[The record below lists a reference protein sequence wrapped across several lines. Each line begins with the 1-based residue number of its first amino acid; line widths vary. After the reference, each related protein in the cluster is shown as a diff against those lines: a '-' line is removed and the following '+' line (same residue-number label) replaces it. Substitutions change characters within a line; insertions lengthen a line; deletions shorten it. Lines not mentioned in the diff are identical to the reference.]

1 MNKIPADGERAARI
15 GYEAQDKRAANLI
28 YNILVEGRLEWLK
41 IADPKAGRIDDIQ
54 IATTDGELH
63 AFQVKWAE
71 TAQTITFAEI
81 TRSGKVPSLIAQL
94 ADGWRRL
101 KTQHPDKRIF
111 VHLIHK
117 HIPYHK
123 SPLDDPKIKLPLD
136 DPPPLQSN
144 FQDFIR
150 DCWKNKKNWLPFGL
164 SSIPQGWRAA
174 MEVIRR
180 EADLPD
186 DTDFLDFI
194 AASFLHFG
202 YQFPEPDQPADR
214 RAIRREKD
222 VDQIA
227 RLIAKLGGG
236 EKHIIQVTRAD
247 LLRLLSW
254 ESRFEFRFKHEFPVD
269 ETLYQPITQTVEE
282 LEASINQFNSGYI
295 ALIGTPGSGKSTTL
309 TQTLRYRKGLQVIRY
324 YAYVPNSP
332 WQEGR
337 GEATSFLHDLHLAL
351 QRQGI
356 YVRTGRQSQPE
367 SLEELREALTAQLGE
382 LQEKWRKDKIITLII
397 VDGLDHI
404 EREQSP
410 ERSLLKELPGPE
422 NIPEGV
428 LLVLGSQTLVLNDF
442 PDRIRHHLNQPGRT
456 ITLQPLPRQAVLD
469 IISASALPFALSH
482 DQQETIN
489 VLSNGH
495 PLALRYLLASLA
507 NASDENGV
515 KEILNST
522 EPYQAHIE
530 ENYRIYWD
538 KLQRHEGLKELLA
551 LLCRLRGP
559 FNPEDLLQWVG
570 KPAVQLLLTR
580 AKHYFWEESDSRWH
594 FFHNSFRQ
602 FILGRTRSN
611 IFGKQDLA
619 RDKAYHQRLADYAA
633 AAKPENPWAWEELYH
648 RACSED
654 WGKVLQIGTQ
664 EYFRK
669 QFMNLRHIEAI
680 LQDTGLCLKAAR
692 IKRDGLAIIRIFLI
706 EKELGDRQENIDP
719 SDIDLPALLY
729 EVHGMDA
736 AMHYVMDGQQVR
748 IEQKKAMRFAEFLIE
763 KGKLQAAEKVFNAAE
778 PLDVLNGSTPV
789 ESIQSGNLETIYAW
803 VEIAH
808 YFRPLS
814 KLLNIIEQLRS
825 DTRHIL
831 QDQNPDEWHR
841 GVRQNVLMALSDA
854 IFDCG
859 DEKKLSIL
867 KELLKQREG
876 GDIFLRRLDFHDCT
890 VHRNQKSAD
899 VALGRLMQW
908 AEKLESKKH
917 SRLRIAEFI
926 YRIRG
931 DKETAAEWIAGIS
944 QPPLRET
951 LSDWNWGNL
960 NPFLYRIRLN
970 RLLAALGQPADP
982 TQAVPDDEPRRRG
995 GVLFERNLVII
1006 ANLWGQAW
1014 AGKHVSPNMILRQ
1027 LHPAL
1032 SLFSRNWQETRDWTI
1047 WHSYRK
1053 CAPDFYTFMV
1063 HAVAEHGSE
1072 ALQAL
1077 AKEFDR
1083 RWKEQPQYWE
1093 AHWQR
1098 AIALALYRRGCPLD
1112 DLIRRLDSIEAHF
1125 SVQDDT
1131 ASRISEL
1138 SEQAFAWLEAQQH
1151 QKAHTLF
1158 PKLSQDSFG
1167 IVYDKDYQFS
1177 DWVEWLGKTTS
1188 ALPGG
1193 TAEDI
1198 RRFAA
1203 ALVVLERTG
1212 RGRGTQEAAA
1222 NLIRLVAKWNP
1233 TYTLKLKD
1241 WLLAQHA
1248 IHYTVVIEGILR
1260 AAVLSPKAPL
1270 EMVCILTCHL
1280 LIPFTDTTPNE
1291 LPKLLAQQCAL
1302 RCSQKDT
1309 QALLQILN
1317 DSIGTKAYP
1326 SHRAEWWRGIIQGLQ
1341 LAGADATYFQAKL
1354 KQDVREKRYE
1364 SDLDVHLKSGEK
1376 LSQRDALLR
1385 INSGQD
1391 LLAFIDQI
1399 EETKYFRWDEA
1410 IVKIINTLN
1419 RKQIYALKTALKGF
1433 EHRPTLDALFAKRL
1447 KILGYEKEGRAL
1459 LQPLLD
1465 QSVPQGWDRHWD
1477 GGSRLSAVQAFLDYD
1492 PEQGRA
1498 MAYDLLVNDY
1508 LSARR
1513 YPRSMIDNLEDYL
1526 PLLFDKVP
1534 IVEIWQEIREHIYQL
1549 NEFAYTGAMPPHAE
1563 EHQLSW
1569 QAVLPQL
1576 IVDAMQIEVPE
1587 IKEEA
1592 HRACCKLCQ
1601 NPAYDA
1607 ESSTVLNGML
1617 EGEESQ
1623 ICQAL
1628 AVLESVLG
1636 QRPEAVAAFV
1646 DKLSLLS
1653 SSPNMTIRTMANGLV
1668 HALHIPASSPDSRPL
1683 AATYYLELPD
1693 FPMYDEVIPFASLPL
1708 GASFPDSDD
1717 PLEMVRPFQN
1727 DFELLSDLSGIPKQN
1742 LINRAAVLM
1751 KTLSPKEYWNKQAEE
1766 DMKAWLNAANL
1777 KLTYHRLRP
1786 QQALRAMN
1794 HVAAELAD
1802 AGKLNDRALT
1812 TIMHWFRQH
1821 DRIMSCKEPA
1831 HRPADIVL
1839 PDSEK
1844 MGFYR
1849 DKDWVNKGTD
1859 SFALMPERFQDGRI
1873 VLAELTRICHLGWEM
1888 PTEYRFSMLCHP
1900 DWSLPEELRN
1910 AYQFYPY
1917 KSHWGA
1923 EGYPKF
1929 INSKEPAIAIYGNPR
1944 TVELGSQEWLAFNPT
1959 IALHLGWESS
1969 NVGMFHWVDTEGRT
1983 TAESICWKDGPINRL
1998 PPRNDECSEGWIVL
2012 ASEEVQE
2019 KIKSIFTPIVRKKTV
2034 IRKIK
2039 EKDEGDGETVRRAFT
2054 QSPL

>member
-1 MNKIPADGERAARI
+1 MNKIPAEGERVARI

-28 YNILVEGRLEWLK
+28 YDFIIKGRLEWFK

-71 TAQTITFAEI
+71 TAKTITFAEI

-101 KTQHPDKRIF
+101 KSLHPDKRIF
-111 VHLIHK
+111 VHLIHR

-123 SPLDDPKIKLPLD
+123 SPLDNPKIKLPLD
-136 DPPPLQSN
+136 DPPPLQAH
-144 FQDFIR
+144 FQAFIR

-164 SSIPQGWRAA
+164 SSIPQGWQAA
-174 MEVIRR
+174 MKVIRR

-186 DTDFLDFI
+186 ENDFLDFMG
-194 AASFLHFG
+194 ASFLHFG
-202 YQFPEPDQPADR
+202 YQFPEQDQPADR

-222 VDQIA
+222 VDQVS

-236 EKHIIQVTRAD
+236 EQRIIQVTCAD

-309 TQTLRYRKGLQVIRY
+309 TKTLRYRKGLRVIRY

-337 GEATSFLHDLHLAL
+337 GEAISFLHDLHLAL
-351 QRQGI
+351 QRHGI
-356 YVRTGRQSQPE
+356 YVRTEIQSQPK
-367 SLEELREALTAQLGE
+367 SLEELRDALTAQLGV
-382 LQEKWRKDKIITLII
+382 LHEKWRKDKIITLII

-404 EREQSP
+404 EREQFP
-410 ERSLLKELPGPE
+410 ERSLLKELPDPE

-428 LLVLGSQTLVLNDF
+428 LLVLGSQTLVLNDL
-442 PDRIRHHLNQPGRT
+442 PGRIRHHLNQPGRT
-456 ITLQPLPRQAVLD
+456 ITLQPLPRQAVLS

-482 DQQETIN
+482 DQQKSIN

-495 PLALRYLLASLA
+495 PLALRYLLASIGK
-507 NASDENGV
+507 ASDENGV

-522 EPYQAHIE
+522 EPYQGHIE

-538 KLQRHEGLKELLA
+538 KLQRHEELKELLA

-559 FNPEDLLQWVG
+559 FNPEDLLKWM
-570 KPAVQLLLTR
+570 PESAVKLLVTQ

-633 AAKPENPWAWEELYH
+633 AAKPEAPWAWEELYH

-680 LQDTGLCLKAAR
+680 FQDTGLCLKAAR

-719 SDIDLPALLY
+719 SDHDLPALLY
-729 EVHGMDA
+729 EVHGIDA

-778 PLDVLNGSTPV
+778 PLYILNGSTLV
-789 ESIQSGNLETIYAW
+789 DSIQSGNLETIYAW

-814 KLLNIIEQLRS
+814 KLFDIIEQLRAN
-825 DTRHIL
+825 TRHIQ

-841 GVRQNVLMALSDA
+841 GVRQNVLMALGSA

-867 KELLKQREG
+867 KELLKHRKG

-890 VHRNQKSAD
+890 VRRNQKSAD

-908 AEKLESKKH
+908 AEKQESKKH

-926 YRIRG
+926 FRIRG
-931 DKETAAEWIAGIS
+931 NKETATEWIAGIS
-944 QPPLRET
+944 QPLLRET
-951 LSDWNWGNL
+951 LSDWNWDNL
-960 NPFLYRIRLN
+960 NPFLFRIRLS
-970 RLLAALGQPADP
+970 RLLASLGQPADP

-1014 AGKHVSPNMILRQ
+1014 AGKHVPPDMILHQ

-1053 CAPDFYTFMV
+1053 CAPDFYTFMA
-1063 HAVAEHGSE
+1063 HAVAEHGSD

-1083 RWKEQPQYWE
+1083 RWKKQPQYWE
-1093 AHWQR
+1093 THWQR

-1112 DLIRRLDSIEAHF
+1112 DLIRRLDAIESHF

-1131 ASRISEL
+1131 TYRISEL
-1138 SEQAFAWLEAQQH
+1138 SEQAFAWLDAEQP
-1151 QKAHTLF
+1151 QKAHALF
-1158 PKLSQDSFG
+1158 PKLFQDSFG

-1177 DWVEWLGKTTS
+1177 DWVEWLGKITS
-1188 ALPGG
+1188 TLPGG

-1198 RRFAA
+1198 RKFAY

-1212 RGRGTQEAAA
+1212 RGRGTQEAAE
-1222 NLIRLVAKWNP
+1222 NLIKLVAEWHP
-1233 TYTLKLKD
+1233 AYALKLKD
-1241 WLLAQHA
+1241 WLLAQNA
-1248 IHYTVVIEGILR
+1248 IHYTGVMEGILR
-1260 AAVLSPKAPL
+1260 AAVLSPEAPL
-1270 EMVCILTCHL
+1270 EMVFILTCHL
-1280 LIPFTDTTPNE
+1280 LIPFADTAPNE

-1302 RCSQKDT
+1302 RCSQKDAH
-1309 QALLQILN
+1309 ALLQILN
-1317 DSIGTKAYP
+1317 DSIETKEYP

-1341 LAGADATYFQAKL
+1341 SAGADTSYFQAKL

-1364 SDLDVHLKSGEK
+1364 SDLDVFLKSGEK

-1391 LLAFIDQI
+1391 LLNFITQI
-1399 EETKYFRWDEA
+1399 EETKHFRWDEA
-1410 IVKIINTLN
+1410 IAKIINTLN
-1419 RKQIYALKTALKGF
+1419 REQIYALKTALKGF
-1433 EHRPTLDALFAKRL
+1433 EYRPTLDALFAKRL
-1447 KILGYEKEGRAL
+1447 KKLGYEEEGRAL
-1459 LQPLLD
+1459 LKPLLD

-1477 GGSRLSAVQAFLDYD
+1477 GGSRLSAVQAFLDFD
-1492 PEQGRA
+1492 TKQGRA

-1508 LSARR
+1508 LSDRR

-1526 PLLFDKVP
+1526 PLLFDKAP
-1534 IVEIWQEIREHIYQL
+1534 IVEIWQEIREHIFQL
-1549 NEFAYTGAMPPHAE
+1549 KEFAYTEALPPHSE
-1563 EHQLSW
+1563 ERLLSW
-1569 QAVLPQL
+1569 QAVLLQL
-1576 IVDAMQIEVPE
+1576 IIDAMQIEVSE

-1592 HRACCKLCQ
+1592 HRAFCKLCQ
-1601 NPAYDA
+1601 NPANDA
-1607 ESSTVLNGML
+1607 QSITVLNSMI
-1617 EGEESQ
+1617 EGEEPQ

-1628 AVLESVLG
+1628 AVLESVLE
-1636 QRPEAVAAFV
+1636 QRPKAVAGFA
-1646 DKLSLLS
+1646 DKLSFLS
-1653 SSPNMTIRTMANGLV
+1653 ASSNMTIRTMANGLT
-1668 HALHIPASSPDSRPL
+1668 HAIDISASSPDTRPL

-1693 FPMYDEVIPFASLPL
+1693 FPMYDEVIPFASLPQ
-1708 GASFPDSDD
+1708 GASFPDSND
-1717 PLEMVRPFQN
+1717 PLEMVRPFEN
-1727 DFELLSDLSGIPKQN
+1727 DFELLSDLSGIPRQN

-1751 KTLSPKEYWNKQAEE
+1751 KTLSPMENWNKEAEE

-1786 QQALRAMN
+1786 QQALRALN

-1802 AGKLNDRALT
+1802 AGKLNDRALAV
-1812 TIMHWFRQH
+1812 IKHLFMRH
-1821 DRIMSCKEPA
+1821 DRTMSCIEPA
-1831 HRPADIVL
+1831 QRPADIVL
-1839 PDSEK
+1839 PDSKK

-1849 DKDWVNKGTD
+1849 DKDWGNKGAD
-1859 SFALMPERFQDGRI
+1859 SFALMPERFLDGRI
-1873 VLAELTRICHLGWEM
+1873 VLAELTRICNLEWEM

-1900 DWSLPEELRN
+1900 DKSLPEELRD
-1910 AYQFYPY
+1910 AYQFFPY
-1917 KSHWGA
+1917 KSYLSA
-1923 EGYPKF
+1923 EDYPQF

-1944 TVELGSQEWLAFNPT
+1944 TVELGGQEWLAFNPT
-1959 IALHLGWESS
+1959 LALHLGWKSS
-1969 NVGMFHWVDTEGRT
+1969 NAGMFQWEDTEGCT
-1983 TAESICWKDGPINRL
+1983 TAESMYWKDGPINR
-1998 PPRNDECSEGWIVL
+1998 PPFRNDECSEGWIVL
-2012 ASEEVQE
+2012 ASESAQE
-2019 KIKSIFTPIVRKKTV
+2019 KIKSMFKPIVRCKVVTR
-2034 IRKIK
+2034 IIK
-2039 EKDEGDGETVRRAFT
+2039 VEDVGESVRSAF
-2054 QSPL
+2054 SEVPF